1 MNQISSPEAN
11 GRFRIRL
18 GFILMLVGF
27 LIFLIG
33 AVPGIFGLDRSP
45 VVGFVQ
51 IAVFLIGL
59 GVICLGGY
67 VTMNALWN
75 GQEKAILADIGLR
88 LVSTGYVITV
98 VSGMADVF
106 GFGSQIAPE
115 IPYYGPYQAT
125 GVLIGEAVIA
135 IGFIMMIPY
144 KRRAKETRDHD
155 KTNLLLFRGEVQS
168 EIHQTMRR

>member
-1 MNQISSPEAN
+1 MNTTPAPSTN

-18 GFILMLVGF
+18 GLILISVGL

-33 AVPGIFGLDRSP
+33 TEPGLFGLDRSP

-59 GVICLGGY
+59 AFICLGGY

-75 GQEKAILADIGLR
+75 ERPKTILADIGLR
-88 LVSTGYVITV
+88 LVSTGYVIAV

-106 GFGSQIAPE
+106 GFGSQLAPE
-115 IPYYGPYQAT
+115 IPYYGPYQAL

-135 IGFIMMIPY
+135 LGFVFMIPF
-144 KRRAKETRDHD
+144 AAESKEPERPTSEGDRPIHSDI
-155 KTNLLLFRGEVQS
+155 NL
-168 EIHQTMRR
+168 IID